1 MSYTAIMVADRII
14 NRNPYLY
21 GPGPMRRT
29 PKGPTSYYGRLPAL
43 KGFSMAA
50 THGVL
55 LALAGAFFFKFTV
68 GDPQIKAIE
77 DYYKE
82 NPPR

>member
-1 MSYTAIMVADRII
+1 MPERIV

-21 GPGPMRRT
+21 GPGPVRRT
-29 PKGPTSYYGRLPAL
+29 PGPGVMTMYSRMTKSAGPAQSFSVCAVHAIGIAL
-43 KGFSMAA
+43 GVAFGFKY
-50 THGVL
+50 
-55 LALAGAFFFKFTV
+55 FF

>member
-1 MSYTAIMVADRII
+1 MSPERLI

-21 GPGPMRRT
+21 GPGPIKRVPSGMSSAYAFMSPVR
-29 PKGPTSYYGRLPAL
+29 
-43 KGFSMAA
+43 GFSMAA
-50 THGVL
+50 THGMIV
-55 LALAGAFFFKFTV
+55 ALAGAMAFKLLV

>member
-1 MSYTAIMVADRII
+1 MAEGERII

-21 GPGPMRRT
+21 GPGPVRRT
-29 PKGPTSYYGRLPAL
+29 PTGMMSFFGKAPPLN
-43 KGFSMAA
+43 GFSMAA
-50 THGVL
+50 GAGVV
-55 LALAGAFFFKFTV
+55 LALAASIGFKVFF

-77 DYYKE
+77 EYYKE

>member
-1 MSYTAIMVADRII
+1 MGEERII

-21 GPGPMRRT
+21 GPGPVRRT
-29 PKGPTSYYGRLPAL
+29 PPPGFMTMYSRQGSPI
-43 KGFSMAA
+43 KGFSLCAVHAVMLGL
-50 THGVL
+50 TCSF
-55 LALAGAFFFKFTV
+55 AFKYFV